1 MDASLDTC
9 FVAEAEGHDLW
20 NVGTEGSLES
30 GFLCVFWIDQNVIVP
45 STDVKL
51 GKKMFA
57 FELIELYLDIGHG
70 VVIFDGDI
78 VQLAIIHDQSIF
90 SFILLRYVE
99 RWRGIRGTSI
109 HDETLFKFFGQ
120 VFAQRF
126 QLSLV
131 ERVDFTIEFCWGAW
145 DEFDFH
151 VFRT

>member
-45 STDVKL
+45 SADVKL
-51 GKKMFA
+51 GKKTFA

-78 VQLAIIHDQSIF
+78 VQLAIIHDLSRAQLVAAPAPHMSPITRRQS
-90 SFILLRYVE
+90 
-99 RWRGIRGTSI
+99 
-109 HDETLFKFFGQ
+109 
-120 VFAQRF
+120 QRHTP
-126 QLSLV
+126 LP
-131 ERVDFTIEFCWGAW
+131 R
-145 DEFDFH
+145 
-151 VFRT
+151 